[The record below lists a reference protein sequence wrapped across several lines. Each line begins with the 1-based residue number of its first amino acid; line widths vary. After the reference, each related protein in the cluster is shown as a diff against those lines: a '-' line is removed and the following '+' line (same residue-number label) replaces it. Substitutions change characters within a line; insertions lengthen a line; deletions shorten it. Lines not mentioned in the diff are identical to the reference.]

1 VAHHQSHCWVVHCYT
16 ATTTESPVIVPAQS
30 IQTHAYPAIRQIQAV
45 IGHCSFMNFGL
56 NEAKTLAGAY
66 PEKTAYGARDKTQKM
81 IAKTYRGLDQS
92 TQREI
97 DEDIPRLLRIAYGS
111 LKRRTRSEQTIQ
123 TDSLADFWG
132 TLMRTPCPNELH
144 RDALVLALLTGER
157 KG

>member
-1 VAHHQSHCWVVHCYT
+1 M
-16 ATTTESPVIVPAQS
+16 PAQS